1 MRMKRSVPFEEEH
14 EIFRKSLRRFLENE
28 FVPHLE
34 EWCDAGAM
42 PREFWQ
48 KLGEQGYLCPW
59 VAEEYGGMD
68 ADFLFSV
75 ILAEEIA
82 RYLGD
87 SAVGVPLHSDMVMPY
102 IDSYGTPEQK
112 ARWMRGAVSGEKI
125 SAVAMTE
132 PGAGS
137 DLAAIRATAKK
148 EGDGYVINGQKTF
161 ITNGTQADLVV
172 VAVKTDTAVSPHQG
186 MSLFVVERG
195 TPGFTASEK
204 LEKIGIP
211 FQDTAELYFE
221 ECRVPVENLLGEEG
235 RGFYYLMEKLQQ
247 ERLVVS
253 MSAQVRA
260 EVILATTIEYCK
272 SRELFGKPLSSMQN
286 TQFRVA
292 EMATEIELGRT
303 MIDRL
308 IVEHVKGEEVV
319 KEVSMA
325 KWWVTEMLNRVA
337 TQCLQLHGGYGYMVE
352 YPVAR
357 AWVDARVQTL
367 YAGTTEV
374 MKTIIAKRMGL

>member
-1 MRMKRSVPFEEEH
+1 MRMKRSIPFEEEH
-14 EIFRKSLRRFLENE
+14 EIFRNSLERFLENE
-28 FVPHLE
+28 YVPHLE
-34 EWCDAGAM
+34 AWNESGVM
-42 PREFWQ
+42 PREYWER
-48 KLGEQGYLCPW
+48 LGEQGYLCPW
-59 VAEEYGGMD
+59 VAEEYGGMG

-87 SAVGVPLHSDMVMPY
+87 SAIGIPLHSDMVMPY
-102 IDSYGTPEQK
+102 IDSYGKPEQK
-112 ARWMRGAVSGEKI
+112 ARWMPGAVRGEKI
-125 SAVAMTE
+125 LAVAMTE

-137 DLAAIRATAKK
+137 DLAAIRATAKRD
-148 EGDGYVINGQKTF
+148 GDAYVINGQKTF

-172 VAVKTDTAVSPHQG
+172 VAAKTNTEVSPHQG
-186 MSLFVVERG
+186 MSLFVVERD
-195 TPGFTASEK
+195 TPGFTVSDK
-204 LEKIGIP
+204 LKKIGIP
-211 FQDTAELYFE
+211 FQDTAEMYFE

-235 RGFYYLMEKLQQ
+235 RGFYCLMEKLQP

-253 MSAQVRA
+253 LSAQVRA
-260 EVILATTIEYCK
+260 EVILQDTVAYCR

-292 EMATEIELGRT
+292 EMATEIELGRC

-308 IVEHVKGEEVV
+308 IVEHMKGEDVV
-319 KEVSMA
+319 TEVSMA

>member
-1 MRMKRSVPFEEEH
+1 MRRAIPFEEEH
-14 EIFRKSLRRFLENE
+14 EIFRKSLRRFLEQE

-34 EWCDAGAM
+34 EWYEAGAM
-42 PREFWQ
+42 PRQYWR

-59 VAEEYGGMD
+59 VEEAYGGMG

-75 ILAEEIA
+75 VLAEEVA
-82 RYLGD
+82 RFLGD
-87 SAVGVPLHSDMVMPY
+87 SAIGVPLHCDMVMPY
-102 IDSYGTPEQK
+102 IDSFGTAEQK
-112 ARWMRGAVSGEKI
+112 ARWMPGAVRGEKI
-125 SAVAMTE
+125 LAVAMTE

-137 DLAAIRATAKK
+137 DLAAIRATARKD
-148 EGDGYVINGQKTF
+148 GDGYVLNGQKTF

-172 VAVKTDTAVSPHQG
+172 VAVKTRPEANPHKG

-195 TPGFTASEK
+195 TPGFTVSERLK
-204 LEKIGIP
+204 KIGIH
-211 FQDTAELYFE
+211 FQDTAEMYFE
-221 ECRVPVENLLGEEG
+221 ECRVSAEHLLGEEG

-260 EVILATTIEYCK
+260 EVILEDTLAYCR

-292 EMATEIELGRT
+292 EMATEVELGRT

-308 IVEHVKGEEVV
+308 ILEHLEGEEIVT
-319 KEVSMA
+319 EVSMA

-337 TQCLQLHGGYGYMVE
+337 NQCLQLHGGYGYMLE
-352 YPVAR
+352 YPIAR

-374 MKTIIAKRMGL
+374 MKMIIAKRLGL

>member
-1 MRMKRSVPFEEEH
+1 MKRSVPFEQEH
-14 EIFRKSLRRFLENE
+14 EIFRDSLKRFLENE
-28 FVPHLE
+28 CVPHLE
-34 EWCDAGAM
+34 KWCDSGVM
-42 PREFWQ
+42 PREYWK
-48 KLGEQGYLCPW
+48 KLGEQGALCPW
-59 VAEEYGGMD
+59 VAEEYGGMG

-75 ILAEEIA
+75 VLAEEIA

-102 IDSYGTPEQK
+102 IASYGSPEQK
-112 ARWMRGAVSGEKI
+112 AQWMPAAVTGEKI

-137 DLAAIRATAKK
+137 DLAAIRATAKRD
-148 EGDGYVINGQKTF
+148 GDGYVINGQKTF

-172 VAVKTDTAVSPHQG
+172 LAVKTDTEVSPHQG

-195 TPGFTASEK
+195 TPGFTVSEK

-211 FQDTAELYFE
+211 FQDTAEMYFE
-221 ECRVPVENLLGEEG
+221 DCRVHTDNLLGEEG
-235 RGFYYLMEKLQQ
+235 KGFIYLMEKLQQ

-260 EVILATTIEYCK
+260 EVILEDTIEYCR

-286 TQFRVA
+286 TQFKVA

-308 IVEHVKGEEVV
+308 IVEHMKGEDIVT
-319 KEVSMA
+319 EVSMA
-325 KWWVTEMLNRVA
+325 KWWITEMLNRVA
-337 TQCLQLHGGYGYMVE
+337 NQCLQLHGGYGYMVE

-374 MKTIIAKRMGL
+374 MKMIIAKRMGL